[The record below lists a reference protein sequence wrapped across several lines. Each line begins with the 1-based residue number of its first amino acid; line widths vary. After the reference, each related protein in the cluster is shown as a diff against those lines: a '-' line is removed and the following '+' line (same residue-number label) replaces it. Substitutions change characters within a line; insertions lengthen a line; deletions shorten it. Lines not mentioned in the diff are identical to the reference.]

1 MARKDPMSLL
11 ERSAKALQQNAE
23 QSGPAAGASYSMIGA
38 IIVCGGLGYGI
49 DVWLGTSPWGIVG
62 GLLFGI
68 VVGMWE
74 IAKIAFRK

>member
-1 MARKDPMSLL
+1 MARKDPKSLL
-11 ERSAKALQQNAE
+11 ERSAKALQENAE
-23 QSGPAAGASYSMIGA
+23 QSGPAAGASYGMIGA

-49 DVWLGTSPWGIVG
+49 DVWRGTSPWGLVG
-62 GLLFGI
+62 GLMFGI